1 MRINILGII
10 SGSGL
15 RGIKVLTRFYEN
27 SLEFGW
33 TTCMKTIHKHTVKIG
48 HIRGVEVG
56 LREINFLNI
65 HQIGEHT
72 LHILHLTGIE
82 FLTKFKVGE

>member
-1 MRINILGII
+1 
-10 SGSGL
+10 
-15 RGIKVLTRFYEN
+15 
-27 SLEFGW
+27 
-33 TTCMKTIHKHTVKIG
+33 MKTIHKHTVKIG

-82 FLTKFKVGE
+82 FFTKFKIGERYHRIEHIGHRSNLGGVKGR